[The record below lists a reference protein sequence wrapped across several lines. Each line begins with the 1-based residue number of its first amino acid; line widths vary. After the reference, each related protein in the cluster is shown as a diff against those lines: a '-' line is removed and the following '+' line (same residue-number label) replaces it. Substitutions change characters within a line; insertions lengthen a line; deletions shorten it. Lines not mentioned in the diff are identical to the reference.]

1 MSSDSSLRKRGG
13 KKEAGVDNASPS
25 VAGQG
30 GSVAPKP
37 QSEWNYRL
45 AMAILTVLA
54 FVTRFYKISYP
65 DEVIF
70 DEVHFGKVWLSN
82 KLSGGGGFS
91 VLTLWGC
98 LFSSRRTISN
108 GLTSSMS
115 TLRSVNCCSP

>member
-1 MSSDSSLRKRGG
+1 MSSDSSLRKRSG
-13 KKEAGVDNASPS
+13 KKEAVVDNGSSPS

-45 AMAILTVLA
+45 AMAVLTVLA

-70 DEVHFGKVWLSN
+70 DEVHFGKVWFVRQIFR
-82 KLSGGGGFS
+82 GEGF
-91 VLTLWGC
+91 LC
-98 LFSSRRTISN
+98 
-108 GLTSSMS
+108 
-115 TLRSVNCCSP
+115 